1 MGYEFRRQDFFAG
14 LILCIVCLVIIVE
27 SWRMPRDLQG
37 WPWYAGPGMV
47 IGLLGLGLLSMAI
60 ALLVRAYRRAG
71 ASFLIPLGEAWAYL
85 NDPQT
90 RRLGLMALLCLGYLL
105 TLGRGMPYSL
115 TTGTYLILTMA
126 LFRAASWWVVLLT
139 SGIATAAISLVFNRV
154 FLIPLP

>member
-27 SWRMPRDLQG
+27 SWRMPRDLQD

-47 IGLLGLGLLSMAI
+47 TGLLGLGLLSMAI
-60 ALLVRAYRRAG
+60 ALLVRAYRRTG
-71 ASFLIPLGEAWAYL
+71 ASLPIPLGEAWAYL
-85 NDPQT
+85 NDSQT

-105 TLGRGMPYSL
+105 ALGRGFPYYM
-115 TTGTYLILTMA
+115 TTGIYFVVTMT
-126 LFRAASWWVVLLT
+126 LFRAAAWWVILLT
-139 SGIATAAISLVFNRV
+139 SGIATAAISLVFNRI

>member
-1 MGYEFRRQDFFAG
+1 MTYEFRRQDFYAG

-47 IGLLGLGLLSMAI
+47 TGLLGLGLLSMAI

-71 ASFLIPLGEAWAYL
+71 ASSLIPSGEAWAYL

-90 RRLGLMALLCLGYLL
+90 RRLGLMALLCLAYLL
-105 TLGRGMPYSL
+105 ALGRGIPYYT
-115 TTGTYLILTMA
+115 TTGVYLVLTMA
-126 LFRAASWWVVLLT
+126 LFRAASWWVILLT
-139 SGIATAAISLVFNRV
+139 SGVATAAISLVFNRI

>member
-1 MGYEFRRQDFFAG
+1 MTYELRRQDFYAG

-47 IGLLGLGLLSMAI
+47 TGLLALGLLGMAI
-60 ALLVRAYRRAG
+60 ALLVRAYRRPGAG
-71 ASFLIPLGEAWAYL
+71 VMVPLGEVRVYL
-85 NDPQT
+85 GDPQT

-105 TLGRGMPYSL
+105 TLGRGIPYYL
-115 TTGTYLILTMA
+115 TTGIYLVLTMA
-126 LFRAASWWVVLLT
+126 LFRAATWWVILLT
-139 SGIATAAISLVFNRV
+139 GGIATAAISLVFNRI